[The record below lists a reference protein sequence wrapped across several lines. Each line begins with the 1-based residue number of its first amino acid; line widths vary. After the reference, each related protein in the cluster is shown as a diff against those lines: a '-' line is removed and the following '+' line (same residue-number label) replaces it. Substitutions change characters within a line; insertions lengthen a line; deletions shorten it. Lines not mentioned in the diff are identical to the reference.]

1 VRLACLPEFDQKNQ
15 EVAPEARPIV
25 VSGCCLLDIIDLTFS
40 ELEEDVSVFEAML
53 HFMYLFDYDASGR
66 DQAPISSM
74 IFNVKVY
81 SIADKYDVPMLKSQ
95 AREKFEKVVKTCL
108 IGGIETESNDNNS
121 LELRNQVGEK
131 LVAISTNAYESW
143 D

>member
-1 VRLACLPEFDQKNQ
+1 
-15 EVAPEARPIV
+15 
-25 VSGCCLLDIIDLTFS
+25 
-40 ELEEDVSVFEAML
+40 ML
-53 HFMYLFDYDASGR
+53 HFMYLFDYDASGS
-66 DQAPISSM
+66 DQAPVSPM

-121 LELRNQVGEK
+121 
-131 LVAISTNAYESW
+131 
-143 D
+143 